1 MTDNILDF
9 EEFADRKL
17 DREEQVDLRAE
28 RDALMAFIKR
38 SDAHANFAKVGT
50 NQIMPSASRPHRI
63 IIAPSGSN
71 WPGDFWPTES
81 QHKFS
86 FRTPVCP
93 ASRSA

>member
-38 SDAHANFAKVGT
+38 SDA
-50 NQIMPSASRPHRI
+50 MPISPKWALINYAECVTSASDHY
-63 IIAPSGSN
+63 APSGSN

>member
-50 NQIMPSASRPHRI
+50 NQLCRVRHVRIAAIHPPRGDHGQGRAARQQCADLHR
-63 IIAPSGSN
+63 
-71 WPGDFWPTES
+71 
-81 QHKFS
+81 
-86 FRTPVCP
+86 
-93 ASRSA
+93 